1 MVDKLNTV
9 DSSIVE
15 DEDEDME
22 KAHVEWLYAF
32 RLKSDGDIKMRE
44 SADN

>member
-22 KAHVEWLYAF
+22 KAHVEW
-32 RLKSDGDIKMRE
+32 KPCK
-44 SADN
+44 